1 MKRSLGRAALV
12 WLILGTALWGAAYRW
27 SLLESPQTL
36 RVGEAGVIRYEC
48 VFETSAADYTIDFKP
63 QSTDGYNAEVLTQ
76 RDRVTSGK
84 RIQTFDVLITP
95 KKAGEIDVRLSALVR
110 HTTFASIENATIGR
124 DNVKRYD
131 FNDETAHLP
140 PVRIRALENTAELTG
155 TLTLEVG
162 VDKKMVRAHEPVHL
176 SLYVRGAGNLEKFI
190 PYELNISGVKTF
202 AEAPQKNLT
211 PSREGFEGE
220 IRQEFAL
227 VSEKN
232 FVIPPFELRVFDTAE
247 RKMRIIKTPSIA
259 VEVGEGYEPQTL
271 LDPPDLSDT
280 ATLKRYALYAALI
293 VLGAV
298 LCETV
303 RRLWKHRPRR
313 RGKQFW
319 DEAKTSK
326 ELAMLL
332 ALSGEK
338 RYDPFIAE
346 LEAGRLTLREAKNK
360 LSTLHTPNEVSK

>member
-12 WLILGTALWGAAYRW
+12 WLILSAALWGGAYRW
-27 SLLESPQTL
+27 SVLESPQSL
-36 RVGEAGVIRYEC
+36 RVGEAGVVRYEC

-63 QSTDGYNAEVLTQ
+63 QGTDGYKAEVLTQ

-95 KKAGEIDVRLSALVR
+95 LKTGELTVALKALVR

-140 PVRIRALENTAELTG
+140 VVRIRAEENSADLTG
-155 TLTLEVG
+155 TITLEAK

-176 SLYVRGAGNLEKFI
+176 SLYVRGAGNLERFV
-190 PYELNISGVKTF
+190 PYEVNISGVKTF

-211 PSREGFEGE
+211 PSSEGFEGE

-232 FVIPPFELRVFDTAE
+232 FVIPPFEMSVFDTAA
-247 RKMRIIKTPSIA
+247 RKMTTLKTPSIA
-259 VEVGEGYEPQTL
+259 VEVGEGYEPQML
-271 LDPPDLSDT
+271 LDPPDLSDS

-293 VLGAV
+293 VLGAI
-298 LCETV
+298 LSETV
-303 RRLWKHRPRR
+303 RRLWKLRPRR
-313 RGKQFW
+313 RAKQFW
-319 DEAKTSK
+319 DEAKNPK
-326 ELAMLL
+326 ELTMLL

-338 RYDPFIAE
+338 RYEEVIAD
-346 LEAGRLTLREAKNK
+346 LEEGRTGLSEAKKK
-360 LSTLHTPNEVSK
+360 LAGFGHKNDS